1 MTIGMITGVIL
12 AGGENRRFPSLKAF
26 IKIANYK
33 DNHTI
38 IERNLKLLK
47 GIFNEVFISTNMPE
61 KYFYL
66 DAPLIGDVLPSRG
79 PMSGIYSSL
88 INAKSDCI
96 FVIACDMP
104 FVKRE
109 VVSVICEK
117 HLEMSSIKQVDA
129 TIPVFNDEPQ
139 PLFGVYCKTAL
150 PYLEN
155 CILNE
160 KTSMKRL
167 LSEINT
173 NFIGESDI
181 MKIDPTGRSFVNINT
196 MEDYERIAHS
206 SSLMDANKKTM
217 NYEL

>member
-1 MTIGMITGVIL
+1 MIQEIAGVIL
-12 AGGENRRFPSLKAF
+12 AGGQNTRFPALKAF
-26 IKIANYK
+26 IKVE
-33 DNHTI
+33 DLLI
-38 IERNLKLLK
+38 IEKNLRLLTE
-47 GIFNEVFISTNMPE
+47 IFNEALISTNMPE

-66 DAPLIGDVLPSRG
+66 GAPMIGDALPSRG

-88 INAKSDCI
+88 INAKGDCI

-109 VVSVICEK
+109 VVSLICEK
-117 HLEMSSIKQVDA
+117 HLEMSSIKLVDA

-155 CILNE
+155 CVLNE
-160 KTSMKRL
+160 KASMKRL

-181 MKIDPTGRSFVNINT
+181 ITIDPDGRSFVNINT
-196 MEDYERIAHS
+196 MEDYKAVMR
-206 SSLMDANKKTM
+206 NP
-217 NYEL
+217 

>member
-1 MTIGMITGVIL
+1 MGIGRISSVIL
-12 AGGENRRFPSLKAF
+12 AGGKNSRFPALKGF
-26 IKIANYK
+26 ININGA
-33 DNHTI
+33 TI
-38 IERNLKLLK
+38 IEKNLALLRD
-47 GIFNEVFISTNMPE
+47 IFDEVFISTNMPE

-66 DAPLIGDVLPSRG
+66 GAPMIGDVLPARG
-79 PMSGIYSSL
+79 PMSGIYSLL

-104 FVKRE
+104 FVKKE
-109 VVSVICEK
+109 VALLVCEK
-117 HLEMSSIKQVDA
+117 HLEMLSIKQVDA
-129 TIPVFNDEPQ
+129 TIPVFNDKPQ

-155 CILNE
+155 CVLNE

-181 MKIDPTGRSFVNINT
+181 MTIDPDGSSFVNINT
-196 MEDYERIAHS
+196 MEDYKAVKRKA
-206 SSLMDANKKTM
+206 
-217 NYEL
+217 